1 MFGNARMSITLFA
14 SAIALAVPSAAWAA
28 KLDGEYQGTG
38 DSFFEK
44 LTFRSGG
51 KVRVTF
57 MGMTKV
63 GTYEIEDNEV
73 LITVGNE
80 TNVFTLDEQGCVV
93 GGGLFGKYCK
103 GGEGKATKE
112 KGTDK
117 GSASKVARLSGVYEV
132 GNPDMTIALDFK
144 TQDKVRITVSGA
156 KAKKES
162 RDAKYTVVGDRVTIT
177 DPDGGQPLV
186 LTRMGNTLEGAPEGD
201 DMKIKFVK
209 K

>member
-1 MFGNARMSITLFA
+1 MSGKARRFITAFV
-14 SAIALAVPSAAWAA
+14 SAIALAVSSAAWAA
-28 KLDGEYQGTG
+28 KLEGEYQGTG
-38 DSFFEK
+38 NSFFEK
-44 LTFRSGG
+44 LTFKPGG

-63 GTYEIEDNEV
+63 GTYEIEENEV

-80 TNVFTLDEQGCVV
+80 TNVFTLDDQGCVV
-93 GGGLFGKYCK
+93 GGGLLGKYCK
-103 GGEGKATKE
+103 GGEGKAA
-112 KGTDK
+112 KGKGSDK
-117 GSASKVARLSGVYEV
+117 GSSKAARLSGVYKA

-144 TQDKVRITVSGA
+144 TEDKVRITVSGA

-177 DPDGGQPLV
+177 DPDRGQPLI
-186 LTRMGNTLEGAPEGD
+186 LTRNGNTLEGAPEGD
-201 DMKIKFVK
+201 DMKLKFVK

>member
-1 MFGNARMSITLFA
+1 MFGNARRSITLLV
-14 SAIALAVPSAAWAA
+14 SAIALAIPSAAWAA
-28 KLDGEYQGTG
+28 KLEGEYQGTG
-38 DSFFEK
+38 NSFFEK
-44 LTFRSGG
+44 LSFRPGG

-63 GTYEIEDNEV
+63 GTYEIEDKEV

-93 GGGLFGKYCK
+93 GGGLLGKYCK
-103 GGEGKATKE
+103 GGEGKAARGKDPE
-112 KGTDK
+112 KG
-117 GSASKVARLSGVYEV
+117 GSKAVRLSGVYRA

-144 TQDKVRITVSGA
+144 TEDKVRITVSGA

-162 RDAKYTVVGDRVTIT
+162 REAKYTVVGDRVTIT
-177 DPDGGQPLV
+177 DPDGGQPLI
-186 LTRMGNTLEGAPEGD
+186 LTRNGNTLEGAPEGD